1 MDMNTS
7 QISRHTANG
16 LSSQRCPVTRQLTPN
31 RVRNFDRFHI
41 SYNNHTSDYGCVTT
55 ALVLDGR
62 IFFVLNGD
70 HVREMVDA
78 AERDGIQGCVD
89 LFITRIHDANERS
102 EHRMA
107 AGLAADPF
115 GLHRTA
121 IDVIGQANVDRIAG
135 AMA

>member
-7 QISRHTANG
+7 QISRNTANS
-16 LSSQRCPVTRQLTPN
+16 LSSQRCPVTRQLATN

-55 ALVLDGR
+55 ALVLDER
-62 IFFVLNGD
+62 VFFVLNKC

-115 GLHRTA
+115 GLHRTT